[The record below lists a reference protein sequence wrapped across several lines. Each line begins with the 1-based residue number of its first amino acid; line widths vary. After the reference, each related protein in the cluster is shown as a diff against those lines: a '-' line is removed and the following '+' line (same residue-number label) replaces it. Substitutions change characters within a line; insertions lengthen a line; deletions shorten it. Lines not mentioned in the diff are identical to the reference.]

1 MRVTSLVDNTS
12 HVGLPVEHGLSL
24 HVLMDDGRQLLF
36 DMGQRRLFADNAVRL
51 GVDLTAV
58 GWAVVSHGHYDHG
71 GGLRAFLELNSRA
84 PVYVDR
90 HAFEPHYSLR
100 EDGLKYIGLDPEL
113 RDSERLVRCSGVTP
127 VCSGGVVFDGV
138 RGQ

>member
-12 HVGLPVEHGLSL
+12 HVGLPGEHGLSL

-84 PVYVDR
+84 PYMWT
-90 HAFEPHYSLR
+90 ATLSSLT
-100 EDGLKYIGLDPEL
+100 I
-113 RDSERLVRCSGVTP
+113 RCARTG
-127 VCSGGVVFDGV
+127 
-138 RGQ
+138 